1 MLIHLPLPLPI
12 QFNSIFRSIRS
23 VNIYLEDS
31 DRTGTGTGT
40 GTGASST
47 TLPHHRYRS
56 EGRLLVIQKAMDYG
70 VYIHLLGSTSYF
82 NKIIQVTHIV
92 YIHAYIHTHSS
103 TYIW

>member
-1 MLIHLPLPLPI
+1 MLIPLPI

-40 GTGASST
+40 GTGASS

-82 NKIIQVTHIV
+82 NKIIQVNHIV
-92 YIHAYIHTHSS
+92 YIHTHSS